1 MLKLKIKR
9 IIRNSLVLIKL
20 YHLLR
25 YNNRKKA
32 IILMYHNFC
41 REGDIKHTNVSLSI
55 TNFEKQIKYL
65 KKYYRIVPLADLVGK
80 IKRKEDFLPH
90 SVAIT
95 FDDGYKNNFLL
106 AYPLIK
112 KYNVPVT
119 IFLTAGYINTKKF
132 LWVNE
137 LEYAINETQ
146 KKEISITFGCC
157 NFKYFIKTKAEKMRV
172 YEQLKEKL
180 KKLENSQ
187 LRAVLDKILLRLKVK
202 IDYDDAGNY
211 QMLTWDEI
219 FEMRNGYVS
228 YGNHTF
234 SHSIL
239 TKIDYQNLSKELND
253 SQKQLKEKLNQEID
267 VFCYPNGSF
276 NSESKKMVKEK
287 HKAAVTTTPGFV
299 TQQTDLFELPR
310 VGAKSKLSDFIWKL
324 VRPT

>member
-20 YHLLR
+20 YHISR
-25 YNNRKKA
+25 YINRKKA

-239 TKIDYQNLSKELND
+239 T
-253 SQKQLKEKLNQEID
+253 
-267 VFCYPNGSF
+267 
-276 NSESKKMVKEK
+276 
-287 HKAAVTTTPGFV
+287 
-299 TQQTDLFELPR
+299 
-310 VGAKSKLSDFIWKL
+310 
-324 VRPT
+324 